1 MDKFHQLPKVIQDCH
16 KVIEWFIPQIEKLPR
31 SRRFTL
37 GERIESRLLELLEL
51 LIEAA
56 YSRNKIPL
64 LQQANLKIDLIRHLW
79 RLGYSLQSIS
89 IKSCRVGSVFCPQF
103 AGNLVGREN
112 CPPYM
117 VMQGCPASNW

>member
-1 MDKFHQLPKVIQDCH
+1 MDKFHQLPKVVQDCH
-16 KVIEWFIPQIEKLPR
+16 KLIEWFIPQIEKLPR

-37 GERIESRLLELLEL
+37 GEKIEIRLLELLEL

-89 IKSCRVGSVFCPQF
+89 IKPYEIGTKQ
-103 AGNLVGREN
+103 LVELG
-112 CPPYM
+112 
-117 VMQGCPASNW
+117 MQTGGWLKSQRSKG

>member
-79 RLGYSLQSIS
+79 RL
-89 IKSCRVGSVFCPQF
+89 
-103 AGNLVGREN
+103 
-112 CPPYM
+112 
-117 VMQGCPASNW
+117 VM